1 MVSKR
6 SSLLSLAL
14 VGAAL
19 ALFAVAF
26 AQTDTASDASSSPP
40 VASDDVAISGL
51 PLDYVSF
58 DGSYSKGGD
67 SAYSSYPDASG
78 KKYGSSHEG
87 VSNGDDSDAP
97 RVPLYPAGGL
107 RRSRF
112 DRSGFTLFELNQINM
127 LNLKGFD
134 SHGNGIPEGAY
145 TGDKDGPPTNSG
157 IGVIGSPATGDFGG
171 GPLPAKGTV
180 NAAGTTA
187 AATDAAE
194 TVSAA
199 GVNQNQGG
207 YSKEKDTED
216 FVAGK
221 AKVSERD
228 QHTAPYSAECQL
240 QQTTSAAQH

>member
-19 ALFAVAF
+19 ALLAVAY
-26 AQTDTASDASSSPP
+26 AQTDTASDSASPP
-40 VASDDVAISGL
+40 AASDDVAISGL

-187 AATDAAE
+187 AATDATAASAQ

-199 GVNQNQGG
+199 GANQNQGG
-207 YSKEKDTED
+207 YSKQKDTED

-221 AKVSERD
+221 AKVSDTLTHARG
-228 QHTAPYSAECQL
+228 QPQPARS
-240 QQTTSAAQH
+240 

>member
-19 ALFAVAF
+19 ALLAVAF
-26 AQTDTASDASSSPP
+26 AQTDTASDSSSPP

-51 PLDYVSF
+51 PLDYVSY

-67 SAYSSYPDASG
+67 SAYKSYPDASEQ
-78 KKYGSSHEG
+78 KYGSSNEG

-112 DRSGFTLFELNQINM
+112 DRSGFTMFELNQINM
-127 LNLKGFD
+127 LNLKGFE

-171 GPLPAKGTV
+171 GPLPPKGTV

-187 AATDAAE
+187 AAMDATADPAE
-194 TVSAA
+194 AVSAA

-207 YSKEKDTED
+207 YSNQKDTED

-221 AKVSERD
+221 AKVS
-228 QHTAPYSAECQL
+228 S
-240 QQTTSAAQH
+240 QQTRKDS